1 MIEAKLIPVVD
12 FAALGRTWRSF
23 ETRADGSFFQSWA
36 WMGCLAEQRFDRP
49 TLIEVRKDGEVAAL
63 ALFNRHRRALFL
75 GETGIP
81 AWDSVFIEHNGL
93 LIARDEDTD
102 RLIPAGLHVAR
113 ARRLVLGGVDEAH
126 RLALRALPG
135 SVRIQ
140 QTRPAPYVDYA
151 ALPAGPYAASLS
163 ANTRYQIRRSD
174 RRYATGGELRI
185 ERAGTVAEGHE
196 FLAALA
202 ALHQRYW
209 QSRGRPGAFAGAD
222 FTRFHHALIDR
233 AMPAREIDLLRVS
246 AGHRVI
252 GFLYNFVY
260 RRHVYSYQSGFD
272 YQPGEP
278 HLKPGLTSHRLA
290 IELYRSEGMRR
301 YDFLGGEDRYKT
313 SLANASTT
321 LHWLEYLPRFSA
333 RWLAAGARQLLRRQ
347 DARLAATSGP
357 TERCLG
363 HRGG

>member
-1 MIEAKLIPVVD
+1 
-12 FAALGRTWRSF
+12 
-23 ETRADGSFFQSWA
+23 
-36 WMGCLAEQRFDRP
+36 MGCLAEQRFDRP
-49 TLIEVRKDGEVAAL
+49 TLLEVRRDGEIAAL

-75 GETGIP
+75 GETGVP
-81 AWDSVFIEHNGL
+81 GWDSVFIEHNGL
-93 LIARDEDTD
+93 LIARDED
-102 RLIPAGLHVAR
+102 AGALLPTCLRVAA
-113 ARRLVLGGVDEAH
+113 ARRLVLGGVDETH
-126 RLALRALPG
+126 RLALGTLPG
-135 SVRIQ
+135 KVCTR

-174 RRYATGGELRI
+174 RRYARDGDLRI
-185 ERAGTVAEGHE
+185 ERAATAAEAHE

-222 FTRFHHALIDR
+222 FTRFHHTLIDR
-233 AMPAREIDLLRVS
+233 AMPVREIDLLRVS

-260 RRHVYSYQSGFD
+260 RRHVYAYQSGFD
-272 YQPGEP
+272 YQPAEP

-290 IELYRSEGMRR
+290 IELYRSEGMGR

-313 SLANASTT
+313 SLANASAA
-321 LHWLEYLPRFSA
+321 LHWLEYLPRFSG
-333 RWLAAGARQLLRRQ
+333 RWLAAGARQLLRR
-347 DARLAATSGP
+347 
-357 TERCLG
+357 
-363 HRGG
+363 